1 MRLHGAVSL
10 ADAAGYLRKRMPR
23 YYFHVCEGAKRIL
36 SDSDGLA
43 FETIEEV
50 RREAI
55 ESARAAYDVAT
66 IRGSATSRHY
76 QIEVTDAAGETVL
89 TMPVGHSNLRLSKPP
104 KAHP

>member
-1 MRLHGAVSL
+1 MHAFRGAVSL
-10 ADAAGYLRKRMPR
+10 SARYLRERMPR
-23 YYFHVCEGAKRIL
+23 YYFHVCDGEKRII

-43 FETIEEV
+43 FETIEAV

-66 IRGSATSRHY
+66 IRGTAASRHY

-104 KAHP
+104 RTHS